1 MIVARMSL
9 PADLTLAF
17 PSAWPHIRQ
26 LVALY
31 DPDDREPDAGPPPGW
46 SRRVELPDDPGVALV
61 RSVRPAR
68 TPARRTSPERLRRH
82 ADQTVGEPSYPTP
95 APIDPPPAA
104 FDALVAGWMA
114 VLRADYQRRLAASA
128 TTPVQSRVHM
138 LKDGAEG

>member
-68 TPARRTSPERLRRH
+68 TPARRTSPERIRLSVSPPTRRQH
-82 ADQTVGEPSYPTP
+82 RSIRRRQPST
-95 APIDPPPAA
+95 
-104 FDALVAGWMA
+104 
-114 VLRADYQRRLAASA
+114 R
-128 TTPVQSRVHM
+128 
-138 LKDGAEG
+138 